1 MPGLNNNGGIR
12 KALLLCTVLL
22 CAAMPALAH
31 VIDYNPDELPKTEV
45 FRNYLYMGYEHIIPQ
60 GFDHILFILC
70 IFFLNTQL
78 RKIILQATM
87 FTIAHSI
94 TLGLAMY
101 GVIKPPANIIEPLI
115 ALSIVFLAVENIF
128 SDQVKP
134 WRIVMV
140 FLFGLVHGM
149 GFAASIAGVGMPQY
163 AFAEALIAFNVG
175 VELGQLTIIV
185 LMYFLVAKLF
195 ARKPWYRRRIVIPAS
210 VIIAL
215 VAAYWTVE
223 RIFFP
228 S

>member
-1 MPGLNNNGGIR
+1 MQSANNTLRKGLAGALVLSAVAIPG
-12 KALLLCTVLL
+12 
-22 CAAMPALAH
+22 LAH
-31 VIDYNPDELPKTEV
+31 VIDYNPDELPKTQV
-45 FRNYLYMGYEHIIPQ
+45 FQNYLFMGYEHIIPQ

-78 RKIILQATM
+78 KKIVLQATM
-87 FTIAHSI
+87 FTVAHSI

-128 SDQVKP
+128 YDKVKP
-134 WRIVMV
+134 WRIAMV

-149 GFAASIAGVGMPQY
+149 GFAASIADVGMPQY

-185 LMYFLVAKLF
+185 LMYFLVAKMF
-195 ARKPWYRRRIVIPAS
+195 AKKPWYRKRIVIPAS
-210 VIIAL
+210 IVIAL
-215 VAAYWTVE
+215 VAAYWTIE
-223 RIFFP
+223 RIFFAA
-228 S
+228 

>member
-1 MPGLNNNGGIR
+1 MKKG
-12 KALLLCTVLL
+12 LLLLLLVLT
-22 CAAMPALAH
+22 AAPAIAH
-31 VIDYNPDELPKTEV
+31 VIDYNPDELPKTQV
-45 FRNYLYMGYEHIIPQ
+45 FWNYLGMGYQHIIPE

-70 IFFLNTQL
+70 IFFLNTDL
-78 RKIILQATM
+78 KKIVAQETM
-87 FTIAHSI
+87 FTIAHSL

-101 GVIKPPANIIEPLI
+101 GVIRPPANIIEPLI
-115 ALSIVFLAVENIF
+115 ALSIVFLAIENIL
-128 SDQVKP
+128 SNKVKP
-134 WRIVMV
+134 WRFVMV

-185 LMYFLVAKLF
+185 LMYVFVAKIF
-195 ARKPWYRRRIVIPAS
+195 SKQIWYRPRIVIPSS

-215 VAAYWTVE
+215 IAAYWTIE

-228 S
+228 G